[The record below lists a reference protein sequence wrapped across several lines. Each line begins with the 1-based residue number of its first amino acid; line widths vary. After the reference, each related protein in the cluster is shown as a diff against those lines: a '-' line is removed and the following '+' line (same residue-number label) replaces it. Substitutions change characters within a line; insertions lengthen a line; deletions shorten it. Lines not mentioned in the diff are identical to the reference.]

1 MLDCLPTMG
10 LGGLNFSELGIN
22 NFQGFSFSGAA
33 MGSLKSFESAH
44 SEDKAALKAYLER
57 RNLQALP
64 IIANVKDSDFDD
76 KLRTAITQKLES
88 PAII

>member
-1 MLDCLPTMG
+1 MSQANYAEMT
-10 LGGLNFSELGIN
+10 NE
-22 NFQGFSFSGAA
+22 Q
-33 MGSLKSFESAH
+33 LKHYIVKH

-57 RNLQALP
+57 RNLQGLP

-76 KLRTAITQKLES
+76 KLRTAIVQKLKN